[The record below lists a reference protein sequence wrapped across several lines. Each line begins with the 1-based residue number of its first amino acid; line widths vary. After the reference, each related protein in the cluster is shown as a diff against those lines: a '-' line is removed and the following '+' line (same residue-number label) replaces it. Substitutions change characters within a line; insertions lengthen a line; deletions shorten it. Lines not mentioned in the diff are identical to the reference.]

1 MLRLTRRGLCCLRRH
16 DRVYPTSDRRPE
28 PIPPHLNLL
37 TERIIGCAIDVHRTL
52 GPGLLESAYEC
63 AFSIELSSEALQ
75 FLRQVECPVN
85 YRGHPIGAYRYDF
98 LVEGSVLV
106 EIKSVERFDRIFLAQ
121 VLTYLRATGCR
132 LGLIIN
138 FNVPVLKEGI
148 KRVVL

>member
-1 MLRLTRRGLCCLRRH
+1 M
-16 DRVYPTSDRRPE
+16 DRVYRTSAGPKE
-28 PIPPHLNLL
+28 PIPVHLNSL
-37 TERIIGCAIDVHRTL
+37 TERIIGCAIEVHKVL

-63 AFSIELSSEALQ
+63 AFSIELASVALK

>member
-1 MLRLTRRGLCCLRRH
+1 MTA
-16 DRVYPTSDRRPE
+16 
-28 PIPPHLNLL
+28 
-37 TERIIGCAIDVHRTL
+37 RIIGCAIEVHKTI

-63 AFSIELSSEALQ
+63 ALSIELASAGLQ

-98 LVEGSVLV
+98 LVEGSALV
-106 EIKSVERFDRIFLAQ
+106 EIKSVERFERIFLAQ

>member
-1 MLRLTRRGLCCLRRH
+1 M
-16 DRVYPTSDRRPE
+16 DRVHPTYGRRPE

-37 TERIIGCAIDVHRTL
+37 TERIIGCAIEVHRTL

-63 AFSIELSSEALQ
+63 AFSIELGSSGLQ

-85 YRGHPIGAYRYDF
+85 YRGHPIGAYRYDL
-98 LVEGSVLV
+98 LVEGTVLV
-106 EIKSVERFDRIFLAQ
+106 EIKSAERFDRIFLAQ

>member
-1 MLRLTRRGLCCLRRH
+1 M
-16 DRVYPTSDRRPE
+16 
-28 PIPPHLNLL
+28 
-37 TERIIGCAIDVHRTL
+37 TERIIGCAVDVHRTL

-63 AFSIELSSEALQ
+63 AFSIELASVPLQ

-106 EIKSVERFDRIFLAQ
+106 EIKSVQGFDRIFLAQ

>member
-1 MLRLTRRGLCCLRRH
+1 M
-16 DRVYPTSDRRPE
+16 DRVHRTSFGSHE
-28 PIPPHLNLL
+28 PVPAHVNVL
-37 TERIIGCAIDVHRTL
+37 TERIIGCAIEVHKTL

-63 AFSIELSSEALQ
+63 AFSIELASNALQ
-75 FLRQVECPVN
+75 FLRHVECPVN

-106 EIKSVERFDRIFLAQ
+106 EIKSVQGFDRIFLAQ

>member
-1 MLRLTRRGLCCLRRH
+1 MDRLH
-16 DRVYPTSDRRPE
+16 PTPDRRPE
-28 PIPPHLNLL
+28 PIPPHLNVL
-37 TERIIGCAIDVHRTL
+37 TERIIGCAIEVHKTL

-63 AFSIELSSEALQ
+63 AFSIELASGALQ

-106 EIKSVERFDRIFLAQ
+106 EIKSVQGFDRIFLAQ

>member
-1 MLRLTRRGLCCLRRH
+1 M
-16 DRVYPTSDRRPE
+16 DRVQPSPDRRPE
-28 PIPPHLNLL
+28 PIPAHLNLL
-37 TERIIGCAIDVHRTL
+37 TERIIGCAIEVHRTL

-63 AFSIELSSEALQ
+63 AFSIELASKALQ
-75 FLRQVECPVN
+75 FLRQVECPVS

-98 LVEGSVLV
+98 LVEESVLI